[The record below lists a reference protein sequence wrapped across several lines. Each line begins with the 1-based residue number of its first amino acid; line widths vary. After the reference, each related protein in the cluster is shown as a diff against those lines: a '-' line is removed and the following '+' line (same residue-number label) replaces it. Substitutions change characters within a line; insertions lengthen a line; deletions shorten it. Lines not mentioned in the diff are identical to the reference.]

1 LLPCIATGKGN
12 SPGRYP
18 LNNGDNY
25 LIFSVIHYLEF
36 APTPS
41 LLPFIECLW
50 TLKSHSNFFKKR
62 ELIIPG
68 GRTEMMFNL
77 SNPVDWIDSKDPS
90 STRTCEGSYLLG
102 PRNRHFFVEHKGTIN
117 LIGVRF
123 RHGGLSPFTP
133 IPMSILMNEIIP
145 QDQLF
150 GKAINTL
157 TDRLFETNEP
167 KQNVALIENF
177 LQKRLLPEP
186 GARQTFQLISLVKKC
201 ESLSSLK
208 NLTEKTGIHYK
219 KLERVFSKYTGYN
232 PKNFSRVIR
241 FYKALQQM
249 KKSSHSLTGIGL
261 DGGYYDQ
268 PHFIRDF
275 KAFTGKS
282 PTQFHTENPTIAN
295 LLLQS
300 KHV

>member
-1 LLPCIATGKGN
+1 M
-12 SPGRYP
+12 
-18 LNNGDNY
+18 
-25 LIFSVIHYLEF
+25 IHYSEF
-36 APTPS
+36 APTPL

-50 TLKSHSNFFKKR
+50 MLKSHSNFFKKR

-77 SNPVDWIDSKDPS
+77 SNPVHWIDSKDLS

-102 PRNRHFFVEHKGTIN
+102 PRNRHFFVEHKGPIN

-123 RHGGLSPFTP
+123 RHGGLSPFTST
-133 IPMSILMNEIIP
+133 PMSILMNEIIP

-150 GKAINTL
+150 GREIDTL
-157 TDRLFETNEP
+157 TRQLYETDEA
-167 KQNVALIENF
+167 KQNVSLIEGF
-177 LQKRLLPEP
+177 LQKRFRSEP
-186 GARQTFQLISLVKKC
+186 STRQTLQLISSVKKY
-201 ESLSSLK
+201 ESLSSPKSLS
-208 NLTEKTGIHYK
+208 EKTGIHYK
-219 KLERVFSKYTGYN
+219 KLERIFSKYTGYN

-261 DGGYYDQ
+261 EGGYYDQ

-282 PTQFHTENPTIAN
+282 PTQFHAENPTIAN

-300 KHV
+300 NHV